1 MIKTYDTIPSL
12 PIGERSRREG
22 IRTFRRDG
30 FVILRDV
37 VPDAILASL
46 ERGVESNMSSPSSW
60 SNDYVS
66 NNDDDD
72 RRTVRQFAI
81 DCRLP
86 DENAT
91 SAFLH
96 EHVLVKEGPGT
107 TVMSTPW
114 HQDEPYY
121 GVDSNRLTDPPVPD
135 VIAIRIVAGSHVEGR
150 RYVPNRFVNGEPY
163 ASGAP
168 PGYVPHT

>member
-46 ERGVESNMSSPSSW
+46 ERVVESNMSSPSSW

-114 HQDEPYY
+114 HQDEPFSALTPKSMAAY
-121 GVDSNRLTDPPVPD
+121 GCLSILQSRT
-135 VIAIRIVAGSHVEGR
+135 SS
-150 RYVPNRFVNGEPY
+150 PY
-163 ASGAP
+163 ALWRE
-168 PGYVPHT
+168 VT